1 MSDIFADPFI
11 TGYTRPTPT
20 PTPSQNLVPPQPASL
35 DDELENQLTT
45 AKQLLEDAKFDE
57 TVPLNQKA
65 QVINSI
71 VAIIAAINKQKAAL
85 HNLAELALI
94 ETALIETLKE
104 FPEVRER
111 FIEAY
116 TGRALS
122 AQLV

>member
-1 MSDIFADPFI
+1 MSDIFVDPFI
-11 TGYTRPTPT
+11 TGYTRPPVA
-20 PTPSQNLVPPQPASL
+20 PSPSQNLAPQLTL
-35 DDELENQLTT
+35 DDELENQLST

-94 ETALIETLKE
+94 ESALIETLKE